1 MTVVS
6 YRGGVGWERKGGEAQ
21 VTRMWKCHKCG
32 KPVFFAERKQS
43 LGYDWHPE
51 CLRCEECGK
60 RLNPG
65 QHAEHKGV
73 PYCHVPCYGALFGPQ
88 LFGHGTRVESH
99 KSFGQPDQKKQVCQR
114 SPAGPTVPRGHLES
128 KLRSYNQFHNNRSM
142 EIRSREVNGR
152 LVLEGALRI
161 YWGVQ
166 GMIHLKEDDDQRTV
180 VTVRKRNSYRQ
191 SNPVSLAAHHA
202 DDDDDDDAKENVP
215 AAGNP
220 PQARGAGGVMDV
232 STSSLTEPGDSNN
245 DTTTI
250 SESISYDTLSLS
262 SELNSN
268 FDSKPASSSES
279 SKEVSPAHAGK
290 YVTLPPKLD
299 VKQLDWDEI
308 DELLQ
313 VERKHDE
320 SEKLYRTMPS
330 PLPGGGGG
338 SGSGS
343 GGDRSL
349 ASESTTDTADY
360 KTLTPNN
367 ATEHGGSGSSGDS
380 DRTTTGGPDTS
391 TSVATTTTN
400 GADDDFRTPEATLR
414 SQDFEAF
421 KLQISREFIS
431 SAAEM
436 GHTSDGT
443 LKLNQPIDPARIND
457 SLKLYNDGVMNRSL
471 SDEQCRNAMFSLP
484 AGNITGSFHVESGG
498 NDDEDSATLRH
509 PANGAAG
516 FPSPTHPNR
525 QSANGAAGTPKKRI
539 YLQRPAAQSPAAPP
553 SSTDGTTN
561 GGVTSPGT
569 DTDSWTADRGL
580 LRSKSQS
587 NHYSGN
593 SFMDSD
599 VEDDDDTTTTNG
611 GAGSDTLKPS
621 TKPPASIH
629 IRMDCY
635 DELESPSSARI
646 TPGSEET
653 GPSLTTATSLTT
665 TATTA
670 TTTHPSEY
678 STSISG
684 HPVTED
690 GVVLRKPPKTGS
702 TAIKRRSGNRRSR
715 TKLKRRCSINGHF
728 YNRETS
734 FFTPPYGSQM
744 NVWVTSLVNT
754 QEVIN
759 LLLEK
764 YKVESKAENFALFI
778 VRDNGEQK
786 KVKEDDYPLVTR
798 VILGPHEDI
807 AKLFLMDGQ
816 QTQEISSEV
825 AQFLNLSIPECRAIL
840 ERYHEEEQRELHRI
854 RFKFAELRKRII
866 QRMESLK
873 VRL

>member
-1 MTVVS
+1 
-6 YRGGVGWERKGGEAQ
+6 
-21 VTRMWKCHKCG
+21 MWKCHKCG

-99 KSFGQPDQKKQVCQR
+99 KSFGQPDQKKQAVQR
-114 SPAGPTVPRGHLES
+114 SPAGPAIPKGHLES
-128 KLRSYNQFHNNRSM
+128 KLKSYNQFHNNRSM

-191 SNPVSLAAHHA
+191 STPASLAHAHATSDGEEEGNEKENHPNHA
-202 DDDDDDDAKENVP
+202 DQQQQQQER
-215 AAGNP
+215 
-220 PQARGAGGVMDV
+220 RGAGAMGV
-232 STSSLTEPGDSNN
+232 STSSLTEPCDSNN

-268 FDSKPASSSES
+268 FDSKPVSSSES
-279 SKEVSPAHAGK
+279 SKEVSPSHAGK

-313 VERKHDE
+313 VERKLDE

-330 PLPGGGGG
+330 PLATSGGG
-338 SGSGS
+338 SGGS

-349 ASESTTDTADY
+349 ASESVTDTDY
-360 KTLTPNN
+360 KTLTPNT
-367 ATEHGGSGSSGDS
+367 ATGSSGGSGAGSGDS

-391 TSVATTTTN
+391 TSAATTSATTN
-400 GADDDFRTPEATLR
+400 GDDDFRTPEATLR
-414 SQDFEAF
+414 SHDFEAF
-421 KLQISREFIS
+421 KMQISREFIS
-431 SAAEM
+431 STAEM
-436 GHTSDGT
+436 GNTDGT
-443 LKLNQPIDPARIND
+443 LKQNQPIDPARIND

-484 AGNITGSFHVESGG
+484 AGNITGSFHVEAGT
-498 NDDEDSATLRH
+498 NEDDDTTLRH
-509 PANGAAG
+509 PANGIYAS
-516 FPSPTHPNR
+516 PSHGR
-525 QSANGAAGTPKKRI
+525 QSANGTSKKRMH
-539 YLQRPAAQSPAAPP
+539 LQRAAQPAGPDAPT
-553 SSTDGTTN
+553 SSEATTN
-561 GGVTSPGT
+561 GAVTSPGT

-580 LRSKSQS
+580 LRSKSQG

-599 VEDDDDTTTTNG
+599 VDDDSG
-611 GAGSDTLKPS
+611 GGGSGGTGSGTLKPS
-621 TKPPASIH
+621 DKPPSSIH

-635 DELESPSSARI
+635 DELESPSSGQAI
-646 TPGSEET
+646 TPSEDGELT
-653 GPSLTTATSLTT
+653 AVTATMLTTTT
-665 TATTA
+665 TATA
-670 TTTHPSEY
+670 TTQPSEY

-684 HPVTED
+684 HPVTDD

-764 YKVESKAENFALFI
+764 YKVESRAENFALFI

-786 KVKEDDYPLVTR
+786 KLKDDDYPLVTR

-840 ERYHEEEQRELHRI
+840 ERFHEEEQRELHRI
-854 RFKFAELRKRII
+854 RIKFAELRKRIV

>member
-1 MTVVS
+1 
-6 YRGGVGWERKGGEAQ
+6 
-21 VTRMWKCHKCG
+21 MWKCHKCG

-99 KSFGQPDQKKQVCQR
+99 KSFGQPDQKRQAIQR

-128 KLRSYNQFHNNRSM
+128 KLRTYNQFHNSRSM

-191 SNPVSLAAHHA
+191 SNPVSMASAAA
-202 DDDDDDDAKENVP
+202 GEGAASDDDEPVLRAEEGGARQP
-215 AAGNP
+215 AS
-220 PQARGAGGVMDV
+220 M
-232 STSSLTEPGDSNN
+232 TSSLTEPTVDSNN

-268 FDSKPASSSES
+268 FDASSKPNSSAES
-279 SKEVSPAHAGK
+279 SQEASPNHAAAK

-313 VERKHDE
+313 VERRVDGG
-320 SEKLYRTMPS
+320 EKLYRTMPS
-330 PLPGGGGG
+330 PLPSA
-338 SGSGS
+338 SGE
-343 GGDRSL
+343 RSL
-349 ASESTTDTADY
+349 ASESSVTDTDY
-360 KTLTPNN
+360 KTLTPNSG
-367 ATEHGGSGSSGDS
+367 TERDGSSGDSS

-391 TSVATTTTN
+391 TSVGTTT
-400 GADDDFRTPEATLR
+400 DDEFRTPEATLR
-414 SQDFEAF
+414 SHDYEAF
-421 KLQISREFIS
+421 KRQISRDFANG
-431 SAAEM
+431 AAEM
-436 GHTSDGT
+436 GTTDGT

-471 SDEQCRNAMFSLP
+471 SDEQCRNVFSLP
-484 AGNITGSFHVESGG
+484 AANITGSFHVEGQPSASGSV
-498 NDDEDSATLRH
+498 DEDDAPTLRH
-509 PANGAAG
+509 PANGSA
-516 FPSPTHPNR
+516 HPQQHLQRSHYAR
-525 QSANGAAGTPKKRI
+525 QSNGGGTPQRRTMQHKQEQRA
-539 YLQRPAAQSPAAPP
+539 QRPDD
-553 SSTDGTTN
+553 SSEAITNGDG

-580 LRSKSQS
+580 LRSKSQG

-599 VEDDDDTTTTNG
+599 DGDGD
-611 GAGSDTLKPS
+611 AGSETLKPS
-621 TKPPASIH
+621 ARQAASIH

-635 DELESPSSARI
+635 DELESASSSAARAL
-646 TPGSEET
+646 
-653 GPSLTTATSLTT
+653 GPPTDGGGESAASAPNPAPLTT
-665 TATTA
+665 
-670 TTTHPSEY
+670 PSEY
-678 STSISG
+678 STSITG
-684 HPVTED
+684 HAVTDD

-734 FFTPPYGSQM
+734 FFTPPHGSQM
-744 NVWVTSLVNT
+744 NVWVTSLVST
-754 QEVIN
+754 HEVIN

-764 YKVESKAENFALFI
+764 YKVESRAENFALFI

-786 KVKEDDYPLVTR
+786 KLKEDDYPLVTR

-816 QTQEISSEV
+816 LTQEISEV

-840 ERYHEEEQRELHRI
+840 GRFHEEEQRELHRI
-854 RFKFAELRKRII
+854 RLKFAELRKRII

>member
-1 MTVVS
+1 
-6 YRGGVGWERKGGEAQ
+6 
-21 VTRMWKCHKCG
+21 MWKCHKCG

-99 KSFGQPDQKKQVCQR
+99 KSYGQPDQKKQAALR
-114 SPAGPTVPRGHLES
+114 SPAGPSVPRNHLES
-128 KLRSYNQFHNNRSM
+128 RLRSYNQFHTNKSL

-191 SNPVSLAAHHA
+191 SNSVSLV
-202 DDDDDDDAKENVP
+202 DEKENIFPVATTTP
-215 AAGNP
+215 LSANNERATTVAETN
-220 PQARGAGGVMDV
+220 
-232 STSSLTEPGDSNN
+232 SSCNYTEPDSTN

-262 SELNSN
+262 SELISI
-268 FDSKPASSSES
+268 DSKPNSGES
-279 SKEVSPAHAGK
+279 SKEASPCHGANNK
-290 YVTLPPKLD
+290 FITLPSKLSE
-299 VKQLDWDEI
+299 VKQLTWDEF
-308 DELLQ
+308 DDLLQ
-313 VERKHDE
+313 VERRMDD

-330 PLPGGGGG
+330 PMPARTADME
-338 SGSGS
+338 SEAEASF
-343 GGDRSL
+343 
-349 ASESTTDTADY
+349 ASESVTTDTITDY
-360 KTLTPNN
+360 KTLTPNV
-367 ATEHGGSGSSGDS
+367 ADSGDS
-380 DRTTTGGPDTS
+380 SGGSVTLATNESRSAVNDVETRTDVTTTSNEGED
-391 TSVATTTTN
+391 N
-400 GADDDFRTPEATLR
+400 FQTPEATLR
-414 SQDFEAF
+414 SHDFEAF
-421 KLQISREFIS
+421 KRQINREFMDGT
-431 SAAEM
+431 ADLKTT
-436 GHTSDGT
+436 HGT
-443 LKLNQPIDPARIND
+443 LKHNQPIDPARIND
-457 SLKLYNDGVMNRSL
+457 SLKLYNDGVMHCSL
-471 SDEQCRNAMFSLP
+471 SDEQVRNDNSPVGNAACSSSSIARRENLSVDRSKRYIENTPQLKVPIPSLSE
-484 AGNITGSFHVESGG
+484 AG
-498 NDDEDSATLRH
+498 
-509 PANGAAG
+509 
-516 FPSPTHPNR
+516 
-525 QSANGAAGTPKKRI
+525 
-539 YLQRPAAQSPAAPP
+539 
-553 SSTDGTTN
+553 SSD
-561 GGVTSPGT
+561 GGVTAGSEAFSTSPVTT

-580 LRSKSQS
+580 LRSRSAGLQ
-587 NHYSGN
+587 YSGN
-593 SFMDSD
+593 SFVDS
-599 VEDDDDTTTTNG
+599 DDDDVRCQRDDDEKDTDESIGVGSETVKPSVRTTN
-611 GAGSDTLKPS
+611 
-621 TKPPASIH
+621 SIR

-635 DELESPSSARI
+635 DELESCVARSTIPSV
-646 TPGSEET
+646 
-653 GPSLTTATSLTT
+653 TSTVS
-665 TATTA
+665 
-670 TTTHPSEY
+670 SEY
-678 STSISG
+678 SATIND
-684 HPVTED
+684 HAVTDD

-744 NVWVTSLVNT
+744 NVWVSSLVST

-786 KVKEDDYPLVTR
+786 KLRDDDYPLVTR
-798 VILGPHEDI
+798 VVLGPHEDI
-807 AKLFLMDGQ
+807 ARIFLMDGQ

-840 ERYHEEEQRELHRI
+840 DRYHEEEQRELHRI
-854 RFKFAELRKRII
+854 RFKYAELRKRIN